1 MEINTL
7 LEAKEYIAAL
17 ERENREL
24 KLEIERLSSTQRI
37 GRRKHNV
44 QWQYTLEQVLEL
56 RAKGASVK
64 EISEQLKLCEKTV
77 REYLHYAKDLGTY
90 GPVPAKDSL

>member
-1 MEINTL
+1 MHKKEDLVEINTL

-37 GRRKHNV
+37 GRRKHNI
-44 QWQYTLEQVLEL
+44 QWQ
-56 RAKGASVK
+56 
-64 EISEQLKLCEKTV
+64 
-77 REYLHYAKDLGTY
+77 
-90 GPVPAKDSL
+90 